1 MYGQDSGGHLPH
13 HVQQQQQ
20 QQQQLYAQ
28 LPMLH
33 SPHHE
38 QEQQQAG
45 GGLNDGA
52 VSTIMIPSPTV
63 SSSGPVAAATAA
75 AQAAAAAVVGKR
87 RVRKLG
93 GAKQIP
99 STPALGAGN
108 APGVGVGGVGGG
120 AGVGRAPV
128 VVATEKNAQ
137 VLAAATAA
145 AVAARQQQY
154 KQQQQLLGS
163 QVATLAESIFRR
175 WGAEG
180 VLREDVVTRVLQHWY
195 LMQNCWGTDRSRG
208 LLEKFMGLTALSEAA
223 LKEAALGGGP
233 EAPLQRAT
241 QAPTP
246 LPPVH
251 PFLAVLDDWTAA
263 VALHVSDM
271 KEGVERIT
279 ANGRFEETFMG
290 AKEAL
295 ERLWGEQLPFAF
307 LLAGLVAPEDRQR
320 LLEELLA
327 LTFRSTN
334 ALEDRHMVLKCTD
347 RHGLTFL
354 GIVRIRTHR
363 DLVRQY
369 DSTIVSLQPL
379 PLVVPPPPSSG
390 PVLGTST
397 SSASSSSGSSSSGG
411 PPSPSPPPPKP
422 VLSWRPTRDGGRWR
436 YAELTLAQDTSN
448 RVLVLERWGGGL
460 VRGDGWGLR
469 TLTTGTALYVEGS
482 RVLGVRPPPGEGAA
496 ALIAPQQQ
504 QQQQEQVPVLPLPQ
518 MVQLQP
524 QQRYMPSA
532 SPSLLGNS
540 GGVTKRI
547 FPPTSTGAST
557 LPLARQQQQQQQPQQ
572 QHQQHQQH
580 QHQQLQQQQQYHPQA
595 LASPTPGG
603 ASVMFPSPV
612 AHDASAFGSP
622 ILSQHQQQQQ
632 QQKAYQVLPHQQ
644 PQTPFYEPPSTPL
657 LNPPPASFTTQ
668 LPPTPS
674 PRGGRGR
681 GRGRGGGRG
690 TSKRART
697 TPPPVPPPAML
708 PPAAAPHAEADVGLL
723 STYAITAAETLAG
736 WAGGEESPAAS
747 QALADL
753 LQVSGSLPST
763 FFEAAD
769 GELAQAAAAASS
781 SPVVGGEGESSMP
794 EWQVSAL
801 EHEMEHH
808 GHFSPHH
815 SPASPQ
821 QQDGHQQHHHHQ
833 QQQQQ
838 QQQEMMAPPV
848 QQPSIAPMLRKTE
861 STNAAATILMLTG
874 GAGGGEKGAML
885 ERALGGGGGGGAG
898 GGEGM
903 EIEGGGEGIKDEQ
916 AKEGHVEDE
925 DDHLHFLQ

>member
-1 MYGQDSGGHLPH
+1 
-13 HVQQQQQ
+13 
-20 QQQQLYAQ
+20 
-28 LPMLH
+28 
-33 SPHHE
+33 
-38 QEQQQAG
+38 
-45 GGLNDGA
+45 
-52 VSTIMIPSPTV
+52 
-63 SSSGPVAAATAA
+63 
-75 AQAAAAAVVGKR
+75 
-87 RVRKLG
+87 
-93 GAKQIP
+93 
-99 STPALGAGN
+99 
-108 APGVGVGGVGGG
+108 
-120 AGVGRAPV
+120 V
-128 VVATEKNAQ
+128 VVAVEKNSQ

-390 PVLGTST
+390 PVLVAST
-397 SSASSSSGSSSSGG
+397 SSTSSSSSGSSSSGG

-504 QQQQEQVPVLPLPQ
+504 QQQEQTRVLPLPQ
-518 MVQLQP
+518 MLQLQP
-524 QQRYMPSA
+524 QQRYMSSA
-532 SPSLLGNS
+532 SPSLVGSS

-547 FPPTSTGAST
+547 FPPTPTGAST
-557 LPLARQQQQQQQPQQ
+557 VPLARQQQQQQLQQQQQ
-572 QHQQHQQH
+572 QHQQQQH
-580 QHQQLQQQQQYHPQA
+580 QQQQQYHPQA

-612 AHDASAFGSP
+612 VHDTSALGSP
-622 ILSQHQQQQQ
+622 VLSQHQQHQQ

-644 PQTPFYEPPSTPL
+644 SQTPFYEPPSTSL
-657 LNPPPASFTTQ
+657 LGPPPASLTTSQ

-681 GRGRGGGRG
+681 ARGRGGGRG
-690 TSKRART
+690 ASKRART
-697 TPPPVPPPAML
+697 TPSPVPPPAML
-708 PPAAAPHAEADVGLL
+708 PPAPTPHAEADVGPL
-723 STYAITAAETLAG
+723 STNAITAAETLAG

-763 FFEAAD
+763 FFEATD
-769 GELAQAAAAASS
+769 GDLAQAAAAASS
-781 SPVVGGEGESSMP
+781 SPMGGGDGESSMP

-801 EHEMEHH
+801 EHEMEHD

-821 QQDGHQQHHHHQ
+821 QQEGHQHHL
-833 QQQQQ
+833 QQQQ

-885 ERALGGGGGGGAG
+885 EGALGGGGGTG
-898 GGEGM
+898 GGGGM
-903 EIEGGGEGIKDEQ
+903 VIEGGGEGIKDEQ
-916 AKEGHVEDE
+916 GKEGHVEDE
-925 DDHLHFLQ
+925 NDHLHFLQ